1 MTQVCVGN
9 SGCTGAFHPK
19 FFLEVV
25 FACAQIEHHMFNV
38 QLFEQ
43 CFVRNSSLSP
53 PPLFVHS
60 LFSPSLL
67 HSSPWANAYHLLPT
81 CSTSRHLTQD
91 AILSRPISPR
101 SLAHHF
107 SLLSPR
113 SSLPLSPSS
122 PLSPL
127 HPLSPSSL
135 ISSPFRSRSVLL
147 TLPLALRASLNLPPS
162 PFRVASPLVLLTR
175 GILCFSRPPPPR
187 VTLQPLHHPHSPQA
201 FTHIHAC
208 AAAQAN

>member
-1 MTQVCVGN
+1 
-9 SGCTGAFHPK
+9 
-19 FFLEVV
+19 
-25 FACAQIEHHMFNV
+25 MFNV

-147 TLPLALRASLNLPPS
+147 TLPLALRASLDLPPS

-175 GILCFSRPPPPR
+175 GILCFSRPPPPPGHSAASAPP
-187 VTLQPLHHPHSPQA
+187 TLASSVHPHPRLRSCTSKLGMYNGT
-201 FTHIHAC
+201 FHVST
-208 AAAQAN
+208 NF